1 MHLAGGRG
9 EAQNAACCLGWGVLI
24 NGRLIDGAAAAHWH
38 RCPIA
43 LPSRARKRFHVIL
56 RCIDADLK
64 RFERICGVYLS
75 GVHLMLIQELVR
87 L

>member
-1 MHLAGGRG
+1 MRLAGGSGRF
-9 EAQNAACCLGWGVLI
+9 ESAASGLGWGVLI

-43 LPSRARKRFHVIL
+43 LPSRARKRFHAIL

-64 RFERICGVYLS
+64 RLERVSGVHLS
-75 GVHLMLIQELVR
+75 GVHLMLIQELVC